1 MPILLAALAG
11 LVLGHLARRGAAWLA
26 GVKGDGLPFK
36 WPWLE
41 AFTGAAFAVV
51 AWLAPAPPWFLLT
64 ALLAGITGTDF
75 LAKLIPNRITFP
87 GTAIGVVASAVWPA
101 GIADLLG
108 QQRILDALGVAP
120 GLLGGLVL
128 GVLGA
133 AAGFLVLEIFR
144 RGVGAIVGMEVLG
157 MGDSKLL
164 LMAGSFLGP
173 LAILLSIVP
182 ALACGIVLGVPY
194 TKLAKT
200 PHLPF
205 GPALALGAYLTLLF
219 GEEILDA
226 WLGLGDAA
234 RSMSRKGMAW
244 TALILLGVSIWLL
257 LRIRRRRE
265 EYTRM
270 IEDEY
275 DRLEERD

>member
-1 MPILLAALAG
+1 LPALLAALAG
-11 LVLGHLARRGAAWLA
+11 LVLGHLVRRGAAWLA
-26 GVKGDGLPFK
+26 GVKGSGLPFK

-41 AFTGAAFAVV
+41 AVSAAAFAVV
-51 AWLAPAPPWFLLT
+51 AWLAPAPPWFILT
-64 ALLAGITGTDF
+64 ALLVGITGTDF

-87 GTAIGVVASAVWPA
+87 GTAIGIVASAVWPGA
-101 GIADLLG
+101 VAALLG
-108 QQRILDALGVAP
+108 QERLLDAIGLAP
-120 GLLGGLVL
+120 NLLGGLVL

-164 LMAGSFLGP
+164 LMAGAFLGP
-173 LAILLSIVP
+173 YAILLSIVP
-182 ALACGIVLGVPY
+182 ALVSGIVLGVPY

-219 GEEILDA
+219 GAEILDA
-226 WLGLGDAA
+226 WLGLGQAA
-234 RSMSRKGMAW
+234 VSMSPKARAW
-244 TALILLGVSIWLL
+244 TMLILFGVAIWLL
-257 LRIRRRRE
+257 VRVRRRRE
-265 EYTRM
+265 EYTRQ
-270 IEDEY
+270 IEEDY